1 MLVEVLPRVSL
12 DSTLK
17 KYCVEV
23 AMPVIIMECVV
34 TSVASKMLCVVVAVA
49 KFIFEYTILLEAG
62 SFVIHATIAE
72 VALGVAIMEEI
83 IGEVMSRRALVV
95 NVLSSDV
102 EIFPEESFD
111 FTLK

>member
-1 MLVEVLPRVSL
+1 MSL
-12 DSTLK
+12 DSILK

-23 AMPVIIMECVV
+23 AMPVISMECVV
-34 TSVASKMLCVVVAVA
+34 TKAASKILCVVVAVA
-49 KFIFEYTILLEAG
+49 KSILEYTILLEAG
-62 SFVIHATIAE
+62 SFVIHATIVE

-83 IGEVMSRRALVV
+83 IGGVISRRALVI

-102 EIFPEESFD
+102 AIFPEESFD